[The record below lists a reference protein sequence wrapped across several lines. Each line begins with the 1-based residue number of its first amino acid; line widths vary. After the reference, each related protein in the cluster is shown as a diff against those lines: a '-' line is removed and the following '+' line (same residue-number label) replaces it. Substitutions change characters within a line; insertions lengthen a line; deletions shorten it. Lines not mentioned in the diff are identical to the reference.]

1 MTCLVLL
8 LLILGGVIVVL
19 MIGPKNRS
27 ARSRPGREVV
37 HYGRPQQVVVARP
50 KKKKKRSPA
59 RQEPAPGGGTL
70 YTEAQVR
77 AILEKA
83 LGAVWEAEQK
93 SVRAQVKEQERKVA
107 ARLKQHQRETD
118 FAELRGLHEK
128 SRRTADLAFTML
140 GDARGA
146 ENTVSENIRGV
157 HRAIQADQARGGSN
171 VATMRHAL
179 DALHVDRDVLRTHRE
194 RYEQDVQR
202 LNKETARLRDAIGA
216 NCGVPGRRWHEALM
230 ERTRRRRAERERD

>member
-1 MTCLVLL
+1 MTCLVFAFLV
-8 LLILGGVIVVL
+8 LGGVILVL
-19 MIGPKNRS
+19 IARPRNRPTHH
-27 ARSRPGREVV
+27 RPGREVV
-37 HYGRPQQVVVARP
+37 HYGRQQQVVVTRP
-50 KKKKKRSPA
+50 KKRKKPQV
-59 RQEPAPGGGTL
+59 RQEPASGGGTL

-93 SVRAQVKEQERKVA
+93 SVRAQVKEQERRVA
-107 ARLKQHQRETD
+107 ARLRQHQRESD

-128 SRRTADLAFTML
+128 SRQTADLAFTML

-146 ENTVSENIRGV
+146 ENTVSENIRNV
-157 HRAIQADQARGGSN
+157 HRAIKADQARGGSH
-171 VATMRHAL
+171 VAAMRHTL

-216 NCGVPGRRWHEALM
+216 NCGAPGRRWHEALM
-230 ERTRRRRAERERD
+230 ERTRRRKAERQRD

>member
-1 MTCLVLL
+1 MTTLVLL
-8 LLILGGVIVVL
+8 LLVL
-19 MIGPKNRS
+19 AGAGAMWFFRSNNRPPQQ
-27 ARSRPGREVV
+27 RPGREVV
-37 HYGRPQQVVVARP
+37 HYGRSQQVVVARS
-50 KKKKKRSPA
+50 KKSRKPA
-59 RQEPAPGGGTL
+59 VRQQPAHGGKTL

-83 LGAVWEAEQK
+83 LGAVWEAEQNR
-93 SVRAQVKEQERKVA
+93 VRAQVKEQERRVA
-107 ARLKQHQRETD
+107 ARLKQHQRELD

-128 SRRTADLAFTML
+128 SRQTADLAYTML

-146 ENTVSENIRGV
+146 ENKVSENIRGV
-157 HRAIQADQARGGSN
+157 HRAIEADQARGGRN

-202 LNKETARLRDAIGA
+202 LNRETARLRDAIGA
-216 NCGVPGRRWHEALM
+216 NCGAQGRKWHQALM
-230 ERTRRRRAERERD
+230 ERTRRRREERG